1 MLSGFF
7 RKHTRKDDPSQGQRP
22 VTERRDIPHD
32 PSLVTALSHQH
43 RMLTML
49 LVKASS
55 AAQQELYDEVR
66 ETLVQFKTGLADHL
80 KRESAELHP
89 YLTVHLKGEE
99 SEAILKE
106 MRANSRYIERAVEGF
121 LSHYAS
127 YPVNERTVDRFNMEL
142 SGVSEEFCERIEKEE
157 ASLYTLYLPPD
168 AY

>member
-7 RKHTRKDDPSQGQRP
+7 RKHARNDEVPKDRTPAAGPRTIPYDPG
-22 VTERRDIPHD
+22 
-32 PSLVTALSHQH
+32 LVAALSHQH

-55 AAQQELYDEVR
+55 VAQQQLYDEVR

-89 YLTVHLKGEE
+89 YLTAHLKGEGAE
-99 SEAILKE
+99 SILKE
-106 MRANSRYIERAVEGF
+106 MRANSRYIERAVESF
-121 LSHYAS
+121 LSHYAG

-157 ASLYTLYLPPD
+157 ASLYTLYMPPE

>member
-1 MLSGFF
+1 MLSAFF
-7 RKHTRKDDPSQGQRP
+7 RKHPKKDEPPKGPP
-22 VTERRDIPHD
+22 VAERRDIPYD
-32 PSLVTALSHQH
+32 PGLAVALSHQH

-55 AAQQELYDEVR
+55 AAQQDLYDEVR

-89 YLTVHLKGEE
+89 YLAAHLKGED
-99 SEAILKE
+99 SETLLKE
-106 MRANSRYIERAVEGF
+106 MRANSRYIERAVESF
-121 LSHYAS
+121 LNHYSS
-127 YPVNERTVDRFNMEL
+127 YPVNDRTVDRFNMEL

-157 ASLYTLYLPPD
+157 AELYTLYMPPE